1 MANRVVRRVVPA
13 GDGPDAPAPAAPP
26 LTLPLL
32 RPGTPVLVRPGNR
45 VHVGSDPHASIVIE
59 LPTQTRAADVAALL
73 RGLGVVRPAVETQ
86 RKARA
91 IGLTVADLA
100 DIVAH
105 LTAAGLAVSAAPG
118 STATS
123 LRIALHGHGP
133 LADLLITS
141 LTESGLAPR
150 RSARPPTTIADDGW
164 TANLVV
170 LTDYLVHDPAV
181 VSAMLAARVAH
192 LPVRVRDGVGVVGPL
207 VLPGLSSC
215 LRCADHHRA
224 DLEPDW
230 PMLAA
235 QMVAQTGFG
244 TAGVIRG
251 TAALAQSQIEQ
262 LAGAL
267 WSERTDTT
275 PELLDR
281 ALEFHPTPARLEAT
295 NWPPHPLCTC
305 RPMVARAG

>member
-1 MANRVVRRVVPA
+1 MADRIVRGA
-13 GDGPDAPAPAAPP
+13 GATGDGSGTSAPASSP

-59 LPTQTRAADVAALL
+59 LPSQVRAADVAAVL
-73 RGLGVVRPAVETQ
+73 RGLAVARPALETQ
-86 RKARA
+86 RRARA
-91 IGLTVADLA
+91 IGLTVTDLT
-100 DIVAH
+100 DIAAH
-105 LTAAGLAVSAAPG
+105 LTAAGLAVPTTAGSA
-118 STATS
+118 ATS

-150 RSARPPTTIADDGW
+150 RSPRPPTVAGDDGW

-170 LTDYLVHDPAV
+170 LTDYLVHDPAL
-181 VSAMLAARVAH
+181 VSGLLSARVAH

-235 QMVAQTGFG
+235 QLVAQTGFG
-244 TAGVIRG
+244 TAGTLRS

-267 WSERTDTT
+267 WSDRTDST
-275 PELLDR
+275 PELLGR
-281 ALEFHPTPARLEAT
+281 ALEFHPTPARLVAT
-295 NWPPHPLCTC
+295 RWPTHPLCAC
-305 RPMVARAG
+305 RPMTARAG